1 MNLTNGGQPASMT
14 AWERMSGADQAE
26 LASKAA
32 KRAAYIARSYGA
44 ELTAD
49 ELWGETWAGIVK
61 RLDAAYLDKHNQQ
74 REQPL
79 TLWQVA
85 FRAAHTAA
93 NVWWYDNNKHGN
105 SVPLEDWNGVDGY
118 DMEASII
125 QRLTLDDCMAGL
137 DSRGKSIMELTA
149 QGYTER
155 ETGKAVGISN
165 VAVHKRLSKMRRDIQ
180 AAIA

>member
-1 MNLTNGGQPASMT
+1 METGKLIASMET
-14 AWERMSGADQAE
+14 WQRMSGADQAE

-44 ELTAD
+44 KLTAD

-93 NVWWYDNNKHGN
+93 NVWWYDNNKHLPGHIA
-105 SVPLEDWNGVDGY
+105 GVV
-118 DMEASII
+118 
-125 QRLTLDDCMAGL
+125 
-137 DSRGKSIMELTA
+137 RG
-149 QGYTER
+149 
-155 ETGKAVGISN
+155 
-165 VAVHKRLSKMRRDIQ
+165 
-180 AAIA
+180 

>member
-1 MNLTNGGQPASMT
+1 MNERMIASLE
-14 AWERMSGADQAE
+14 AWEAMGDDAQAE

-49 ELWGETWAGIVK
+49 ELWGETWAGIVE
-61 RLDAAYLDKHNQQ
+61 RLDAAYLDRHNQR

-85 FRAAHTAA
+85 FRAAHAA
-93 NVWWYDNNKHGN
+93 AEIWRYNSNKHGN
-105 SVPLEDWNGVDGY
+105 NVPLEDWYNLDSY
-118 DMEASII
+118 DMEASIL

-155 ETGKAVGISN
+155 ETGKAIGISG

>member
-1 MNLTNGGQPASMT
+1 MNLTNERQPASMT
-14 AWERMSGADQAE
+14 AWEAIGDDGQAE
-26 LASKAA
+26 LASRAA

-44 ELTAD
+44 KLTAD

-118 DMEASII
+118 DMEAAVI

-149 QGYTER
+149 QGFTER
-155 ETGKAVGISN
+155 ETGKAIGISG